1 MGVIFGIFTWV
12 PITPD
17 TVNQQIIS
25 WLKILRCPFLL
36 SQSEFFLS
44 LVHSLSILNMF
55 IHFHRLIVNHKC
67 TLFPPVITEFN
78 LSAVKG
84 GFSFAVFGSCCY
96 FSAFFLK
103 YVFGYS

>member
-12 PITPD
+12 QITAD

-25 WLKILRCPFLL
+25 WLKILCCPFLL
-36 SQSEFFLS
+36 SQSDFLLS
-44 LVHSLSILNMF
+44 LVHSLSILCMF

-67 TLFPPVITEFN
+67 TLFSPVITEFN
-78 LSAVKG
+78 LSAVTG
-84 GFSFAVFGSCCY
+84 GFSFAVFGLCCY
-96 FSAFFLK
+96 FSALFLK

>member
-36 SQSEFFLS
+36 SQSEFFPFSGPFFVHFKYVHTLS
-44 LVHSLSILNMF
+44 Q
-55 IHFHRLIVNHKC
+55 VNSKSQVYS
-67 TLFPPVITEFN
+67 FPPQ
-78 LSAVKG
+78 
-84 GFSFAVFGSCCY
+84 
-96 FSAFFLK
+96 
-103 YVFGYS
+103 

>member
-36 SQSEFFLS
+36 SQSEFSLS
-44 LVHSLSILNMF
+44 LVHSKYVHTLSQ
-55 IHFHRLIVNHKC
+55 VNSKSQVYS
-67 TLFPPVITEFN
+67 FPPQ
-78 LSAVKG
+78 
-84 GFSFAVFGSCCY
+84 
-96 FSAFFLK
+96 
-103 YVFGYS
+103 

>member
-12 PITPD
+12 PITAD

-55 IHFHRLIVNHKC
+55 
-67 TLFPPVITEFN
+67 T
-78 LSAVKG
+78 G
-84 GFSFAVFGSCCY
+84 
-96 FSAFFLK
+96 
-103 YVFGYS
+103 